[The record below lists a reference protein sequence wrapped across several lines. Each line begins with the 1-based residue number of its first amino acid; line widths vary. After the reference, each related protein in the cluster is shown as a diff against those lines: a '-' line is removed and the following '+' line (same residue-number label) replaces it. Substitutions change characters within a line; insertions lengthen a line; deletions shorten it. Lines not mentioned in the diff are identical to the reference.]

1 MKIKANVLDTAL
13 DAALENNDLDVRPD
27 YASGFGRTPQFAV
40 VGESHGLH
48 EFEILLAKEIA
59 EDTSP
64 EDIYEALGAM
74 ADACIDLRE
83 QRGMNSM
90 GRREIWH
97 YRFQIEGQL
106 RERETEEEL

>member
-1 MKIKANVLDTAL
+1 MKIKAHIL
-13 DAALENNDLDVRPD
+13 DAALDEAVMNNDLSVRQG
-27 YASGFGRTPQFAV
+27 YNVGYGAKNFAV
-40 VGESHGLH
+40 IGESHGLH
-48 EFEILLAKEIA
+48 EFEILLAKGIA
-59 EDTSP
+59 LESDSAHP
-64 EDIYEALGAM
+64 SEALENM

>member
-1 MKIKANVLDTAL
+1 MKISARSI
-13 DAALENNDLDVRPD
+13 DAALDEALSNNDLDVRPD
-27 YASGFGRTPQFAV
+27 YSSGFGRTPHFAV
-40 VGESHGLH
+40 VGEAHGLH

-74 ADACIDLRE
+74 AGACIDLRE
-83 QRGMNSM
+83 RREMNSM
-90 GRREIWH
+90 GRREIWY